1 MKLHLTFRIAYVC
14 ASAKADTAY
23 IRRNTHLYGINTHV
37 PDFNS
42 NWPTLTKEMKR
53 KKLHEQECSAYKGIK
68 HKTDGR
74 QFFFFYFFIRISFAS
89 VCHTPNEPQTQ
100 KGFTFSMRLL
110 TFSHCVFHVLPIIF
124 FFFSVVCLFTFFSS
138 NRNFTVNSKNW
149 LPKQPKKK
157 LKKTKYW
164 IFPIFGWFT
173 VSLLF
178 LFWNRNGGKNIVRL
192 PTINIS
198 LYIVVKTASSHA
210 QNASVPIW
218 LHHHQLRTKFFLL
231 FM

>member
-74 QFFFFYFFIRISFAS
+74 QFFFFIFLFAFPSHLS
-89 VCHTPNEPQTQ
+89 VTHRTNHKHKKVSHFRCDYSLLATVY
-100 KGFTFSMRLL
+100 FTF
-110 TFSHCVFHVLPIIF
+110 C
-124 FFFSVVCLFTFFSS
+124 
-138 NRNFTVNSKNW
+138 
-149 LPKQPKKK
+149 Q
-157 LKKTKYW
+157 
-164 IFPIFGWFT
+164 
-173 VSLLF
+173 
-178 LFWNRNGGKNIVRL
+178 
-192 PTINIS
+192 
-198 LYIVVKTASSHA
+198 
-210 QNASVPIW
+210 
-218 LHHHQLRTKFFLL
+218 
-231 FM
+231 